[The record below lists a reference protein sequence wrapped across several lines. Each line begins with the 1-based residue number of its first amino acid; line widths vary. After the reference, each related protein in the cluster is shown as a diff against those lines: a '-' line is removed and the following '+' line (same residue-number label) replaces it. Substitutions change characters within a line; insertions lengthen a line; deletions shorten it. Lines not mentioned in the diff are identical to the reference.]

1 MWWRLTNRKGGKGMK
16 GILRHALIMGGM
28 LLAVCIIAAPAIQ
41 AKDIKV
47 GAAINLTGPASTW
60 GQYHAKGQQD
70 YFRYVNE
77 VKGGVK
83 GSKIAMI
90 TVDTAYK
97 APGAVAAVRKFAM
110 QDKVDMIA
118 TWSAGEGI
126 QAKPLLQQFKIPAI
140 NYSTA
145 WEILQPPVDYM
156 YLPFGNYK
164 LDCQAIMEY
173 ILAVHKGPG
182 APKVGLLTYNNPY
195 GRSIHD
201 PSKEYAKAK
210 NIEIVSIEEF
220 PPQTVDLTTEL
231 LRLKQKGAQYV
242 FVQMLPAAIIS
253 TLKGADRIGY
263 NPMFIGTWTST
274 DPDFFKNGKGLIKD
288 RVKMQFCGGLPS
300 DKAPGMKVMEEL
312 WKRYKTVD
320 SFDTAYWEGVVVG
333 MIMERAFLRAQEKF
347 GSITPENIDKA
358 METFNNEDFGGLVP
372 SITYTKDDH
381 GASFKGRI
389 VQIHE
394 NGTFSPLTNFF
405 TPGKDKIKLLK

>member
-1 MWWRLTNRKGGKGMK
+1 MNRR
-16 GILRHALIMGGM
+16 IRHALIVGGLLLVACIM
-28 LLAVCIIAAPAIQ
+28 LAPLAY

-70 YFRYVNE
+70 YFKYVNE

-83 GSKIAMI
+83 GNKIEMI

-97 APGAVAAVRKFAM
+97 PQEAVAAVRKFAM

-164 LDCQAIMEY
+164 LDCYAVLDY
-173 ILAVHKGPG
+173 IAAVHTGSG

-195 GRSIHD
+195 GRSIHK
-201 PSKEYAKAK
+201 PSEEYAKQK

-231 LRLKQKGAQYV
+231 LRLQQKGAQYV
-242 FVQMLPAAIIS
+242 FMQMLPAAIIS
-253 TLKGADRIGY
+253 TLKSADRINY
-263 NPMFIGTWTST
+263 NPVFIGTWTST
-274 DPDFFKNGKGLIKD
+274 DPDFFKNGQGLIRD

-300 DKAPGMKVMEEL
+300 DKTPGIELMEAI

-320 SFDTAYWEGVVVG
+320 SFDASYWEGVVVG
-333 MIMERAFLRAQEKF
+333 MIMERAFIRAQEKF
-347 GSITPENIDKA
+347 GTITSETINQA
-358 METFNNEDFGGLVP
+358 METFTNEDFGGLVP
-372 SITYTKDDH
+372 NVTYTKDDH
-381 GASFKGRI
+381 GASFTGRI

-394 NGTFSPLTNFF
+394 NGSFTPLTNFF
-405 TPGKDKIKLLK
+405 VPGKDKIKLLK

>member
-1 MWWRLTNRKGGKGMK
+1 MNKIMK
-16 GILRHALIMGGM
+16 RALIMGVL
-28 LLAVCIIAAPAIQ
+28 LLAAGIVMAPAVQ

-60 GQYHAKGQQD
+60 GQYHAKGTQD

-83 GSKIAMI
+83 GSKISII

-97 APGAVAAVRKFAM
+97 PAEAVAAVRKFAM
-110 QDKVDMIA
+110 QEKVDMIA
-118 TWSAGEGI
+118 TWGAGEGL
-126 QAKPLLQQFKIPAI
+126 QAKPLLQQFKIPAL

-145 WEILQPPVDYM
+145 WELLQPPVDYM
-156 YLPFGNYK
+156 FLPFGTYR
-164 LDCQAIMEY
+164 LDCAVVMEY
-173 ILAVHKGPG
+173 IAAVHKGPG
-182 APKVGLLTYNNPY
+182 PAKVGLLTYNNAY

-201 PSKEYAKAK
+201 PSREYVKGK

-242 FVQMLPAAIIS
+242 FMQMLPAAIIS

-263 NPMFIGTWTST
+263 DPMFIGTWTST
-274 DPDFFKNGKGLIKD
+274 DPDFFKNGQGLIRD
-288 RVKMQFCGGLPS
+288 RVKMQFCGSLPS
-300 DKAPGMKVMEEL
+300 DRTPGIKVLEEL

-320 SFDTAYWEGVVVG
+320 SFDTAYWEGVVMG
-333 MIMERAFLRAQEKF
+333 MIMERAFVRAKEKF
-347 GSITPENIDKA
+347 GQVTPENVNKA
-358 METFNNEDFGGLVP
+358 METFKNEDFGGLVP
-372 SITYTKDDH
+372 AVTYTRDDH
-381 GASFKGRI
+381 GASFTGRI

-394 NGTFSPLTNFF
+394 NGTFTPLTGFF
-405 TPGKDKIKLLK
+405 TPGRDKLKLLNAK

>member
-1 MWWRLTNRKGGKGMK
+1 MKKVFRVLTIG
-16 GILRHALIMGGM
+16 AL
-28 LLAVCIIAAPAIQ
+28 AAMVSLGVLSGAAC

-47 GAAINLTGPASTW
+47 GAAINLTGPASTF
-60 GQYHAKGQQD
+60 GQFHAKGQQD
-70 YFRYVNE
+70 YFKYVNE

-83 GSKIAMI
+83 GSKIQMI

-97 APGAVAAVRKFAM
+97 APEAVAAVRKFAM

-118 TWSAGEGI
+118 TWSAGEGM

-140 NYSTA
+140 NFSVA

-156 YLPFGNYK
+156 YLPFGSYK
-164 LDCQAIMEY
+164 LDCQAVLEY
-173 ILAVHKGPG
+173 IKAVHKGAG

-195 GRSIHD
+195 GRSIHE

-210 NIEIVSIEEF
+210 GIEIVSIEEF

-242 FVQMLPAAIIS
+242 FVQMLPAALIS
-253 TLKGADRIGY
+253 TLKSADRINY
-263 NPMFIGTWTST
+263 NPMFVGTWTST
-274 DPDFFKNGKGLIKD
+274 DPDFFKNGKGLIKE

-300 DKAPGMKVMEEL
+300 ENTPGMKIMNDL
-312 WKRYKTVD
+312 LARYKTVS

-333 MIMERAFLRAQEKF
+333 MIMERAFIRAQEKF
-347 GSITPENIDKA
+347 GSITPENINKA
-358 METFNNEDFGGLVP
+358 METFKNEDFGGLFPNV
-372 SITYTKDDH
+372 TYSATDH

-394 NGTFSPLTNFF
+394 NGTFTPLTNFF
-405 TPGKDKIKLLK
+405 TPGKDKLQLLKAK

>member
-1 MWWRLTNRKGGKGMK
+1 MK
-16 GILRHALIMGGM
+16 RRVRNALIMGGM
-28 LLAVCIIAAPAIQ
+28 LLVACMLAAPAVY

-83 GSKIAMI
+83 GNKIDMI

-97 APGAVAAVRKFAM
+97 APEAVAAVRKFAM

-164 LDCQAIMEY
+164 LDCQVVMEY
-173 ILAVHKGPG
+173 ITAVHKGPG

-195 GRSIHD
+195 GRSIHE
-201 PSKEYAKAK
+201 PSREYAKVK
-210 NIEIVSIEEF
+210 NIDLVSIEEF

-242 FVQMLPAAIIS
+242 FIQMLPAAIIS
-253 TLKGADRIGY
+253 TLKSADRIGY
-263 NPMFIGTWTST
+263 NPVFIGTWTST
-274 DPDFFKNGKGLIKD
+274 DPDFFKNGKGLIRD

-300 DKAPGMKVMEEL
+300 DKAPGMKIMEEL
-312 WKRYKTVD
+312 WKRYKTVN

-333 MIMERAFLRAQEKF
+333 MIMEKAFIRAQEKF
-347 GSITPENIDKA
+347 GQITPENINKA

-372 SITYTKDDH
+372 NITYTKEDH

-394 NGTFSPLTNFF
+394 NETFTPLTNFF
-405 TPGKDKIKLLK
+405 TPGKDKIQILK

>member
-1 MWWRLTNRKGGKGMK
+1 MK
-16 GILRHALIMGGM
+16 KVISAMG
-28 LLAVCIIAAPAIQ
+28 IAALAAMVSLGALAGVAS
-41 AKDIKV
+41 AKDITV
-47 GAAINLTGPASTW
+47 GAAINLTGPASTF
-60 GQYHAKGQQD
+60 GKYHAKGQQD
-70 YFRYVNE
+70 YFKYVNE

-83 GSKIAMI
+83 GNKIDII

-97 APGAVAAVRKFAM
+97 APEAVAAVRKFAM

-140 NYSTA
+140 NYSVA

-164 LDCQAIMEY
+164 LDCHAVLEY
-173 ILAVHKGPG
+173 IKAVHKGPG

-195 GRSIHD
+195 GRSIHV
-201 PSKEYAKAK
+201 PSQEYAKALG
-210 NIEIVSIEEF
+210 IDIVSIEEF

-231 LRLKQKGAQYV
+231 LRLKSKGAQYV
-242 FVQMLPAAIIS
+242 FVQMLPAALIS
-253 TLKGADRIGY
+253 TLKSTDRIGY

-274 DPDFFKNGKGLIKD
+274 DPDFFKNGAGIIKD

-300 DKAPGMKVMEEL
+300 DNTPGMKVMNDIM
-312 WKRYKTVD
+312 KRYKAVST
-320 SFDTAYWEGVVVG
+320 FDTSYWEGVVVG
-333 MIMERAFLRAQEKF
+333 MIMERAFTRSLEKF
-347 GSITPENIDKA
+347 GSITPENINKA

-372 SITYTKDDH
+372 NITYTKTDH

-389 VQIHE
+389 VQVHE
-394 NGTFSPLTNFF
+394 DGSFTPLTNFF
-405 TPGKDKIKLLK
+405 TPGKDKLKLLKAK

>member
-1 MWWRLTNRKGGKGMK
+1 MK
-16 GILRHALIMGGM
+16 KTMKRALILGG
-28 LLAVCIIAAPAIQ
+28 LLLVVCIIAAPALQ

-77 VKGGVK
+77 VKGGIK
-83 GSKIAMI
+83 GTKINML

-97 APGAVAAVRKFAM
+97 PAEAVAAVRKFAM
-110 QDKVDMIA
+110 QEKVDMIA

-126 QAKPLLQQFKIPAI
+126 QAKPILQQYKIPAI
-140 NYSTA
+140 NFSTA

-164 LDCQAIMEY
+164 LDCAVVMEY
-173 ILAVHKGPG
+173 IAAVHKGPG
-182 APKVGLLTYNNPY
+182 AAKVGLLTYNNAY

-201 PSKEYAKAK
+201 PSREYVKGK
-210 NIEIVSIEEF
+210 NLEIVSIEEF

-242 FVQMLPAAIIS
+242 FMQMLPAAIIS

-274 DPDFFKNGKGLIKD
+274 DPDFFKNGKGLIRD
-288 RVKMQFCGGLPS
+288 RVKMQFCGGLPT
-300 DKAPGMKVMEEL
+300 DNTPGMKAMEEL

-333 MIMERAFLRAQEKF
+333 MIMERAFIRAQEKF
-347 GSITPENIDKA
+347 GQVTPENINKA
-358 METFNNEDFGGLVP
+358 METFKGEDFGGLVP
-372 SITYTKDDH
+372 DITYTKDDH
-381 GASFKGRI
+381 GASFTGRI

-394 NGTFSPLTNFF
+394 NGTFTPLTGFI
-405 TPGKDKIKLLK
+405 TPGKDKIKLLDVK

>member
-1 MWWRLTNRKGGKGMK
+1 MK
-16 GILRHALIMGGM
+16 GRVTNALILVGV
-28 LLAVCIIAAPAIQ
+28 LLVVSILVDPVVH

-70 YFRYVNE
+70 YFKYVNE

-83 GSKIAMI
+83 GNKIQMI

-97 APGAVAAVRKFAM
+97 ASEAVAAVRKFAM
-110 QDKVDMIA
+110 QDNVDMIA

-164 LDCQAIMEY
+164 LDCQAVMEY
-173 ILAVHKGPG
+173 IAAVHKGPG
-182 APKVGLLTYNNPY
+182 APKVGLLTYNNTY
-195 GRSIHD
+195 GRSIHE
-201 PSKEYAKAK
+201 PSKEYAKTK
-210 NIEIVSIEEF
+210 NIDLVSIEEF
-220 PPQTVDLTTEL
+220 PPQTVDLATEL
-231 LRLKQKGAQYV
+231 LRLKQKGAEYV

-253 TLKGADRIGY
+253 TLKSADRIEY
-263 NPMFIGTWTST
+263 NPAFIGTWTST
-274 DPDFFKNGKGLIKD
+274 DPDFFKNGKGLIRD
-288 RVKMQFCGGLPS
+288 RVKMHFCGGLPT
-300 DKAPGMKVMEEL
+300 DKVPGMKIMEEL
-312 WKRYKTVD
+312 WSRYKTVD
-320 SFDTAYWEGVVVG
+320 SFDAAYWEGVVVG
-333 MIMERAFLRAQEKF
+333 MIMEKAFIRAQEKF
-347 GSITPENIDKA
+347 GSITPENINKA

-372 SITYTKDDH
+372 NITYTKDDH

-394 NGTFSPLTNFF
+394 NGTFTPLTNFF
-405 TPGKDKIKLLK
+405 SPGKDKIQILK

>member
-1 MWWRLTNRKGGKGMK
+1 MRR
-16 GILRHALIMGGM
+16 ALHVLSIT
-28 LLAVCIIAAPAIQ
+28 AIAAVVFCSVMISSAS
-41 AKDIKV
+41 AENIKV
-47 GAAINLTGPASTW
+47 GAAMNLTGPASTW
-60 GQYHAKGQQD
+60 GQYHAKGHAD
-70 YFRYVNE
+70 YFKYVNE
-77 VKGGVK
+77 VKGGIK
-83 GSKIAMI
+83 GRKIDLI

-97 APGAVAAVRKFAM
+97 APEAVAAVRKFAM

-126 QAKPLLQQFKIPAI
+126 QAKPLLQQFKIPAL

-164 LDCQAIMEY
+164 LDCQAVLEY
-173 ILAVHKGPG
+173 IAAIHTGKE

-195 GRSIHD
+195 GRSIHE
-201 PSKEYAKAK
+201 PSKEYAKTK

-220 PPQTVDLTTEL
+220 PPQTVDLSTEL
-231 LRLKQKGAQYV
+231 LRLKQKGAEYV

-253 TLKGADRIGY
+253 TLKSADRIGY
-263 NPMFIGTWTST
+263 NPQFIGTWTST

-288 RVKMQFCGGLPS
+288 RIKMQFCGGLPS
-300 DKAPGMKVMEEL
+300 DKTPGMKIMEDL

-320 SFDTAYWEGVVVG
+320 SFDTAYWEGVVMG

-347 GSITPENIDKA
+347 GSVTPENINKA
-358 METFNNEDFGGLVP
+358 METFNNEDFGGIVP
-372 SITYTKDDH
+372 NITYTKDDH
-381 GASFKGRI
+381 GASHVARI

-394 NGTFSPLTNFF
+394 NETFTPLTTFF
-405 TPGKDKIKLLK
+405 TPGKDKIKLLKAK

>member
-1 MWWRLTNRKGGKGMK
+1 MKKLIGVLTIG
-16 GILRHALIMGGM
+16 ALA
-28 LLAVCIIAAPAIQ
+28 AVLSLGALPSGAA

-47 GAAINLTGPASTW
+47 GAAINLTGPASTF
-60 GQYHAKGQQD
+60 GKYHAKGQQD

-83 GSKIAMI
+83 GSKIQML

-97 APGAVAAVRKFAM
+97 APEAVAAVRKFAM
-110 QDKVDMIA
+110 QERVDMIA

-145 WEILQPPVDYM
+145 WEILQAPVDYL
-156 YLPFGNYK
+156 YLPFGNYR
-164 LDCQAIMEY
+164 LDCQSVLEY
-173 ILAVHKGPG
+173 IKAVHKGPG

-201 PSKEYAKAK
+201 PSREYAKA
-210 NIEIVSIEEF
+210 NGIEIVSIEEF

-242 FVQMLPAAIIS
+242 FVQVLPAALIS
-253 TLKGADRIGY
+253 TLKSADRIGY
-263 NPMFIGTWTST
+263 GPQFIGTWTST

-300 DKAPGMKVMEEL
+300 DGTPGVKLMESV
-312 WKRYKTVD
+312 WKRYKTVNA
-320 SFDTAYWEGVVVG
+320 FDTSYWEGVVVG
-333 MIMERAFLRAQEKF
+333 MIMERAFIRAQEKF
-347 GSITPENIDKA
+347 GTITPENVNKA
-358 METFNNEDFGGLVP
+358 LETFRNEDFGGLVP
-372 SITYTKDDH
+372 NVTYSKTDH

-389 VQIHE
+389 VQVHE
-394 NGTFSPLTNFF
+394 NGTFTPLTNFF
-405 TPGKDKIKLLK
+405 TPGRDRIKLLKAK

>member
-1 MWWRLTNRKGGKGMK
+1 MVRGLKFLISAVA
-16 GILRHALIMGGM
+16 GI
-28 LLAVCIIAAPAIQ
+28 AVFCGAMSASAEN
-41 AKDIKV
+41 IKV
-47 GAAINLTGPASTW
+47 GAAMNLTGPASTW

-77 VKGGVK
+77 VKGGIK
-83 GSKIAMI
+83 GRKIQMI

-97 APGAVAAVRKFAM
+97 ASEAVAAVRKFAM

-164 LDCQAIMEY
+164 LDCQAVLEY
-173 ILAVHKGPG
+173 VVAVHKGKSS
-182 APKVGLLTYNNPY
+182 PKVGLLTYNNPY
-195 GRSIHD
+195 GRSIHE
-201 PSKEYAKAK
+201 PSREYAKKK

-253 TLKGADRIGY
+253 TLKSADRIGY
-263 NPMFIGTWTST
+263 NPQFIGTWTST

-288 RVKMQFCGGLPS
+288 RVKMQFCGALPS
-300 DKAPGMKVMEEL
+300 DKTPGIKLMEGI

-320 SFDTAYWEGVVVG
+320 SFDTAYWEGMVVG
-333 MIMERAFLRAQEKF
+333 MIMERAFARAQEKF
-347 GSITPENIDKA
+347 GNITPENINKA
-358 METFNNEDFGGLVP
+358 METFRNEDFGGLVP
-372 SITYTKDDH
+372 NITYTKNDH

-394 NGTFSPLTNFF
+394 NGTFTPLTNFF
-405 TPGKDKIKLLK
+405 TPGKDKIRAQSEIT